1 MNVEEIRDYCLS
13 LGEDVEEKFPFTKF
27 KKGDTVLV
35 FYVCQHMFCFFDI
48 EEMKVVSVKCQSERI
63 PLLKEEIEGLVDPY
77 NESKKHWLG
86 IQPNV
91 CPSSVIKELIQNS
104 YQLVK
109 SKYSPVKK

>member
-48 EEMKVVSVKCQSERI
+48 EEMKVISVKCQSERI
-63 PLLKEEIEGLVDPY
+63 PLLKVTTKVRNIGWAY
-77 NESKKHWLG
+77 NPMSARPALSK
-86 IQPNV
+86 N
-91 CPSSVIKELIQNS
+91 
-104 YQLVK
+104 
-109 SKYSPVKK
+109 

>member
-13 LGEDVEEKFPFTKF
+13 LGKDVEEKFPFTKF

-48 EEMKVVSVKCQSERI
+48 EEMKVISVKCQSERI

-77 NESKKHWLG
+77 NESKKHWWAYNPMSARPAL
-86 IQPNV
+86 
-91 CPSSVIKELIQNS
+91 
-104 YQLVK
+104 
-109 SKYSPVKK
+109 SKN